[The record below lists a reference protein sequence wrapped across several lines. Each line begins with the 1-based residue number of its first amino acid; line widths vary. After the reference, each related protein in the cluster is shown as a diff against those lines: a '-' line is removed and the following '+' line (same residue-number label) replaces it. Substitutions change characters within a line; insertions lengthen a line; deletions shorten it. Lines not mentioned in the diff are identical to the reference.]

1 MRDYDVAI
9 IGGGIAGL
17 SLAYFLAPHRS
28 VVVIEREDGLGY
40 HSTGRSA
47 AEFVLRYNAPE
58 ICALAAI
65 SKHFFDTPPEGFSEV
80 ALLKQR
86 GGVMIANAEK
96 VARFEE
102 VFAEESRANPELL
115 RLTVEEAIERVPIL
129 RRDYVAAAFY
139 DPQFWDIEV
148 ENLLQGYVRGAR
160 SHGAAIIERSDV
172 LAPRRDGERWVLP
185 TNSGD
190 ISAGTVVN
198 AAGGWAD
205 PVAELFGV
213 APIGIVPHRR
223 TAITVDLPDG
233 VDALTLPEIN
243 EIDEDFY
250 MKPEG
255 GRLLSSPADATPCE
269 PADVQPEEID
279 IAWAAH
285 FVEEATT
292 VPVRRI
298 FKSWA
303 GMRSF
308 SPDRLPVIGFDRD
321 RPDFF
326 WLAGQGGYGIL
337 TSPALGA
344 LAANLLIGAG
354 APDGFETVGLSASMF
369 DPARLRT

>member
-1 MRDYDVAI
+1 MREFDVAI

-28 VVVIEREDGLGY
+28 VAVIEREDGLGY

-58 ICALAAI
+58 VCKLAAI
-65 SKHFFDTPPEGFSEV
+65 SKPFFDQPPEGFSDV
-80 ALLKQR
+80 PLLKQR

-96 VARFEE
+96 AARLET
-102 VFAEESRANPELL
+102 VFAEESAVNPALI
-115 RLTVEEAIERVPIL
+115 RLTVDEAIARVPIL

-139 DPQFWDIEV
+139 DPHFWDIEV
-148 ENLLQGYVRGAR
+148 ENLLQGYLRGAR
-160 SHGAAIIERSDV
+160 HHGAEVIERSEIM
-172 LAPRRDGERWVLP
+172 APRREAGGWVLS
-185 TNSGD
+185 TN
-190 ISAGTVVN
+190 AGEIRAQVIVN

-205 PVAELFGV
+205 PVATLFGV
-213 APIGIVPHRR
+213 APVGIVPHRR
-223 TAITVDLPDG
+223 TAITVDLPAEI
-233 VDALTLPEIN
+233 DARTLPEIN

-255 GRLLSSPADATPCE
+255 GRLLASPADATPCE
-269 PADVQPEEID
+269 PTDVQPEEID
-279 IAWAAH
+279 VAWAAH
-285 FVEEATT
+285 YVEEATT

-303 GMRSF
+303 GLRSF
-308 SPDRLPVIGFDRD
+308 SPDKLPVIGHAKD
-321 RPDFF
+321 RPDVF

-344 LAANLLIGAG
+344 LAANLLIGAP
-354 APDGFETVGLSASMF
+354 APECFAANGLDPVGFNPERF
-369 DPARLRT
+369 LR

>member
-1 MRDYDVAI
+1 MQDYDVAI

-28 VVVIEREDGLGY
+28 VVVIEREEGLGY

-58 ICALAAI
+58 VCALAAI
-65 SKHFFDTPPEGFSEV
+65 SKGFFDNPPEGFSEV

-102 VFAEESRANPELL
+102 VFAAESRANAEIE
-115 RLTVEEAIERVPIL
+115 RLTVDEAIARVPIL
-129 RRDYVAAAFY
+129 RRDYVAAAYY

-160 SHGAAIIERSDV
+160 RHGAVIIERSDV
-172 LAPRRDGERWVLP
+172 LAPRRNGDRWVLA
-185 TNSGD
+185 T
-190 ISAGTVVN
+190 SAGEVSAKTIVN
-198 AAGGWAD
+198 AAGDWAD
-205 PVAELFGV
+205 PVAQSFGV

-223 TAITVDLPDG
+223 TAITVDLPEG
-233 VDALTLPEIN
+233 IDALTLPEIN

-255 GRLLSSPADATPCE
+255 GRLLSSPADATPCD
-269 PADVQPEEID
+269 PTDVQPEEID
-279 IAWAAH
+279 VAWAAH
-285 FVEEATT
+285 YVEEATT

-308 SPDRLPVIGFDRD
+308 SPDKLPVIGFARE

-344 LAANLLIGAG
+344 FAASLLVG
-354 APDGFETVGLSASMF
+354 APAPEAFEAIGLDAVKFS
-369 DPARLRT
+369 PARLER

>member
-28 VVVIEREDGLGY
+28 VIVVEREEGLGY

-58 ICALAAI
+58 VCALAAI
-65 SKHFFDTPPEGFSEV
+65 SKSFFDNPPEGFSEV

-96 VARFEE
+96 VTRFEE
-102 VFAEESRANPELL
+102 VFAEEARANPELH
-115 RLTVEEAIERVPIL
+115 RLTIDEAIARVPIL
-129 RRDYVAAAFY
+129 RRDYVAAAYY
-139 DPQFWDIEV
+139 DPHFWDIEV

-160 SHGAAIIERSDV
+160 RHGAVIVERSNV
-172 LAPRRDGERWVLP
+172 LAPRREDDRWVL
-185 TNSGD
+185 TTAAGD
-190 ISAGTVVN
+190 IRARTIVN

-213 APIGIVPHRR
+213 APVGIVPHRR

-233 VDALTLPEIN
+233 IDAMTLPEIN

-255 GRLLSSPADATPCE
+255 GRLLSSPADATPCD

-279 IAWAAH
+279 VAWAAH
-285 FVEEATT
+285 YIEEATT
-292 VPVRRI
+292 VSVRRI

-308 SPDRLPVIGFDRD
+308 APDRLPVIGFARE

-344 LAANLLIGAG
+344 LAASLLVGAA
-354 APDGFETVGLSASMF
+354 APDSFEAAGL
-369 DPARLRT
+369 DPSKFSPVRLEA

>member
-17 SLAYFLAPHRS
+17 SLAYFLTPHRS
-28 VVVIEREDGLGY
+28 VVVIEREEGLGY

-47 AEFVLRYNAPE
+47 AEFVLRYNTPE
-58 ICALAAI
+58 VCALASI
-65 SKHFFDTPPEGFSEV
+65 SKSFFDNPPEGFSEV

-86 GGVMIANAEK
+86 GGVMITNAEK
-96 VARFEE
+96 IDRFEE
-102 VFAEESRANPELL
+102 VFAEESRANAEIQ
-115 RLTVEEAIERVPIL
+115 RLTIDEVIARVPIL
-129 RRDYVAAAFY
+129 RRDYVAAAYY
-139 DPQFWDIEV
+139 DPHFWDIEV
-148 ENLLQGYVRGAR
+148 ENLVQGYVRGAR
-160 SHGAAIIERSDV
+160 RHGATIVERSDV
-172 LAPRRDGERWVLP
+172 LAPHRDGDRWVL
-185 TNSGD
+185 TT
-190 ISAGTVVN
+190 SAGNVSAKTIVN

-205 PVAELFGV
+205 PVADLFGV
-213 APIGIVPHRR
+213 APVGIVPHRR
-223 TAITVDLPDG
+223 TAITVDLPEG
-233 VDALTLPEIN
+233 IDALTLPEIN

-255 GRLLSSPADATPCE
+255 GRLLASPADATPCE

-279 IAWAAH
+279 VAWAAH
-285 FVEEATT
+285 YIEEATT

-308 SPDRLPVIGFDRD
+308 SSDKLPVIGFARD

-344 LAANLLIGAG
+344 LAANLVVGTS
-354 APDGFETVGLSASMF
+354 PPEGFDAVGLDPSKFS
-369 DPARLRT
+369 PARLEQ